1 MTNALR
7 FAKADRLRDSELW
20 NVSFLPVAL
29 TQATGE
35 ALENRAAIV
44 TEHRMSWVKQP
55 ANDSPLQR
63 SRPGGDTLIVR
74 P

>member
-7 FAKADRLRDSELW
+7 FAKADRQRDSELW

-29 TQATGE
+29 TQAVGE
-35 ALENRAAIV
+35 ALENRAAIG
-44 TEHRMSWVKQP
+44 TEDLGSWAKPP

-63 SRPGGDTLIVR
+63 SRPGGDILIVR
-74 P
+74 S